1 MQHKAAFERL
11 YPELGQHLNIITFR
25 QKVVP
30 NSISGIRESLTLR
43 EAIKQN
49 RIFLNFQARQYPIAK
64 EEIMELIVGIE
75 MELGLD

>member
-1 MQHKAAFERL
+1 M
-11 YPELGQHLNIITFR
+11 
-25 QKVVP
+25 VP